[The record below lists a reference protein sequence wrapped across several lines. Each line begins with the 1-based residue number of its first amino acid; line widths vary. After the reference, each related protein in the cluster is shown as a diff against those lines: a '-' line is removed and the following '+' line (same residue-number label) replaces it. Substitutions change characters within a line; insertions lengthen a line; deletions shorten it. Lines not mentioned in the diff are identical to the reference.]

1 MDQPCS
7 ARVTQR
13 EDVED
18 VSVLGG
24 AMSRVEHNYVATFSW
39 MYPANSFIMHS
50 NFSERTS
57 SIKLE
62 MVRIVGPGAWRLDS

>member
-1 MDQPCS
+1 MLVS
-7 ARVTQR
+7 SGHWTH
-13 EDVED
+13 

-24 AMSRVEHNYVATFSW
+24 AISDVCLELNTTEEATFSW
-39 MYPANSFIMHS
+39 IYLGNSFIMHS

-62 MVRIVGPGAWRLDS
+62 MVRIVRPVPGAWSLEA